1 MKYNSVKSYLLFV
14 FHNFKDNPDLP
25 LEIAFEYEPLISS
38 KYIKFN
44 YGDNSMV
51 CYFESDVPF
60 IELEEFSHNL
70 LVYENCQFFIM
81 EVNNNLATNLTT
93 ELKLHLFDLNN
104 DNEELSNLEFNSND
118 ANTNS
123 INWVSNITNEEMIIY
138 YINKDDDEDDFDLIS
153 SLKQPKTSLDDI
165 LDKIQEKGLSSL
177 SETEK
182 QTLNEYG
189 KRN

>member
-51 CYFESDVPF
+51 CYFESNKSF

-70 LVYENCQFFIM
+70 LTYENCQFFIM

-118 ANTNS
+118 TNTNS
-123 INWVSNITNEEMIIY
+123 INWISNITNEEMIIY
-138 YINKDDDEDDFDLIS
+138 YINKDDDDDDFDLIS
-153 SLKQPKTSLDDI
+153 SLKQSKTSLDDI
-165 LDKIQEKGLSSL
+165 LDKIQENGLSSL

-182 QTLNEYG
+182 QILNEYG